1 MSCTVRGRIADT
13 VRMGVC
19 KARET
24 ATRLRQGFRLRQG
37 YAGQDAG
44 QAATAK
50 TTATTV
56 VREKTNDK
64 TATAA
69 EPRARDP

>member
-1 MSCTVRGRIADT
+1 MSCTVRSRIADT

-24 ATRLRQGFRLRQG
+24 ATRLRQG

-44 QAATAK
+44 QAGTATATAK
-50 TTATTV
+50 TTAATV
-56 VREKTNDK
+56 VREKTNDQ

-69 EPRARDP
+69 EPRAGDP